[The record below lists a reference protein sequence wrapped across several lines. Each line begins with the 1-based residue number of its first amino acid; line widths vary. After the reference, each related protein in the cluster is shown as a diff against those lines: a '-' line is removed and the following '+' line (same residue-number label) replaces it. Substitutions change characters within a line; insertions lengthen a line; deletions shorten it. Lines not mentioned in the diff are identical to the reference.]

1 MMEFHISREARDRY
15 QVSDTLFNFVGN
27 VIFGDLTACR
37 ELAYRI
43 NEVRGTAD
51 DPERAVHPGALFAMG
66 LIDEVSHAL
75 IAHYRA
81 ERDPEVT
88 SAALAWFTE
97 SVGEENVEGL
107 LRTFVQE
114 FPNVA
119 IYRGQAKL
127 DEWLEG
133 STDGLSHREA
143 VLEELILLWLAN
155 QNPAFRPYRELYDD
169 TKLAQSTAYAQV
181 TAELGSYFA
190 TRPDTGLGKGNLLDL
205 LRAPM
210 EAAPE
215 SLSGQLAWIRQ
226 NWAGSLSG
234 ALGEGLR
241 RVLLAADV
249 LKEEEVAIWMRFH
262 PASEQWHHD
271 PFPVG
276 NVRGEVPVFERAPGE
291 RAGDPEY
298 ERFSPDVDWMPN
310 VVMIAK
316 STYVW
321 LAQLS
326 RQYGRAIERL
336 DQIPDEELDL
346 LAQRGLN
353 ALWLIGIWERS
364 SASQTI
370 KRLCGQPEAVAS
382 AYSLGSYHIAWD
394 LGGDYAYGNLRDR
407 AARRGIR
414 LASDMVPNH
423 MGIDSGWVIE
433 HPEWFLSRPDSPYPA
448 YRFDGPDLSND
459 GRGEI
464 KIEDHYYNQS
474 DAAVV
479 FRRRDNQ
486 SGEIRYVYHGNDGT
500 SFPWNDTAQ
509 LNYLRADVREQ
520 VIQTILHVARQFPII
535 RFDAA
540 MTLARKHVQRLW
552 FPLPGT
558 GGSIPSRAEA
568 SMTQEEFDA
577 AMPHEF
583 WREVVD
589 RVAAE
594 VPGTL
599 LLAEAF
605 WLLEGYFV
613 RTLGMHRVYNSAFM
627 NMLRDEENAKYRMVI
642 KNTIEFD
649 PDILKRYVNFMSN
662 PDERTAIDQF
672 GTGDKYFGVCTV
684 MATLPGLPMFGHGQ
698 VEAFTEKY
706 GMEYKRPR
714 YEETPNEGLVERHQ
728 REIAPLLKSR
738 ALFAESSEFSLF
750 DFHKDDGV
758 VDENV
763 FAYSNRSGDRR
774 ALVVFHNKFG
784 ETSGT
789 LHRSAA
795 GVDKATGALH
805 QRYLHQALGLDADEG
820 LIFGYHDNAT
830 GMHHLRRSTEL
841 TYQGL
846 RLSLRAYQYHVL
858 QYWRVLRSTDEE
870 PWEALCDELNGRGV
884 WNLDEALAKYRLR
897 PVHQA
902 LRKALDPTLLR
913 CLADIAD
920 LEDSEH
926 GTHISRASQPPCNRD
941 EALEGLVKRAE
952 KFFVAANAAFPV
964 DESAADAKKTAGRY
978 EMAQAYGR
986 LLLASTKVP
995 QLEDAFA
1002 HRWPADARVV
1012 LPSRSPKVNAM
1023 LIWAPVAAWCLTEAL
1038 VKAYPERNG
1047 AEIFDRLYLR
1057 PAMAESFRP
1066 LGLDGED
1073 AYRAAARV
1081 RILLADES
1089 AATGEDAALRWAD
1102 PDVVWLTGL
1111 HEADGVRWFNKEAH
1125 EQLLW
1130 WSRLPELIALA
1141 AKKPAAKTAPSLA
1154 GAVASIGEKVTG
1166 AAAAAKKAGY
1176 RLDRLPGLASGEKAA
1191 VDEAASE
1198 SGNAKK
1204 AVEAKDNLS
1213 GADLS
1218 EIDPALDAHGA
1229 NLVTPTGKAVS
1240 FEKPNGNGAEQAE
1253 DGEGS
1258 VGGKPDEKPVGRS

>member
-1 MMEFHISREARDRY
+1 MMEFHISRESRDRY
-15 QVSDTLFNFVGN
+15 QVRDTLFNFVGN
-27 VIFGDLTACR
+27 VIFGDLAASR

-51 DPERAVHPGALFAMG
+51 DPERVVHPAALFAMG

-75 IAHYRA
+75 MARYRHD
-81 ERDPEVT
+81 RDPEVT
-88 SAALAWFTE
+88 KAGLAWFAE
-97 SVGEENVEGL
+97 RIGEENVDRL
-107 LRTFVQE
+107 LRAFVQE

-119 IYRGQAKL
+119 IYRGEKKL

-133 STDGLSHREA
+133 STDGLPHREA

-155 QNPAFRPYRELYDD
+155 KNPAFRPFRELYDD
-169 TKLAQSTAYAQV
+169 TKLAQSTAYTQV

-190 TRPDTGLGKGNLLDL
+190 TRPDTGLGRGNLLDL

-210 EAAPE
+210 EAAPD

-226 NWAGSLSG
+226 NWSLV
-234 ALGEGLR
+234 LGENFR

-249 LKEEEVAIWMRFH
+249 LKEEDVAIWMRFH
-262 PASEQWHHD
+262 PTSERWHHD

-276 NVRGEVPVFERAPGE
+276 GAHSEVPMYERAAGE
-291 RAGDPEY
+291 RPGDPEY
-298 ERFSPDVDWMPN
+298 ERFSPDVEWMPN

-364 SASQTI
+364 RASQTI
-370 KRLCGQPEAVAS
+370 KRLCGQPDAVAS

-433 HPEWFLSRPDSPYPA
+433 HPEWFLSRWDSPYPA

-459 GRGEI
+459 GRVEI

-486 SGEIRYVYHGNDGT
+486 TGEVRYVYHGNDGT

-520 VIQTILHVARQFPII
+520 VIQTILQVARLFPII

-552 FPLPGT
+552 FPLPGS
-558 GGSIPSRAEA
+558 GGSIPSRAES

-627 NMLRDEENAKYRMVI
+627 NMLRDEENAKYRSVI
-642 KNTIEFD
+642 KNTVEFD

-672 GTGDKYFGVCTV
+672 GTGDKYFGVCTL
-684 MATLPGLPMFGHGQ
+684 MSTLPGLPMFGHGQ
-698 VEAFTEKY
+698 IEAFTEKY

-728 REIAPLLKSR
+728 REIAPLLKDR
-738 ALFAESSEFSLF
+738 AVFAESAEFSLF
-750 DFHKDDGV
+750 DFHRDDGS

-763 FAYSNRSGDRR
+763 FAYSNRLGDRR
-774 ALVVFHNKFG
+774 ALVVFHNKYA
-784 ETSGT
+784 TTAGT

-795 GVDKATGALH
+795 SVDKASGALH
-805 QRYLHQALGLDADEG
+805 QRYLHQALGLGADDG
-820 LIFGYHDNAT
+820 LILGFHDSAT
-830 GMHHLRRSTEL
+830 GMNYLRRSTEL
-841 TYQGL
+841 TFQGL
-846 RLSLRAYQYHVL
+846 RMGLRAYQYHVY
-858 QYWRVLRSTDEE
+858 QHWRELRSTEE
-870 PWEALCDELNGRGV
+870 QPWEALCDELNGQGV
-884 WNLDEALAKYRLR
+884 WNLDEALARYRLR
-897 PVHQA
+897 PVHEA
-902 LRKALDPTLLR
+902 LRYALDPAMLG
-913 CLADIAD
+913 CLADVAELD
-920 LEDSEH
+920 ETDHS
-926 GTHISRASQPPCNRD
+926 THLVRAGKPPCSRD
-941 EALEGLVKRAE
+941 EALATLEKRAGRFFSAVLAAQTDASSVSE
-952 KFFVAANAAFPV
+952 KPMG
-964 DESAADAKKTAGRY
+964 GRY
-978 EMAQAYGR
+978 EAEHTYAR
-986 LLLASTKVP
+986 LLMAATKVP
-995 QLEDAFA
+995 QLESAFA
-1002 HRWPADARVV
+1002 AGWPTDARVV
-1012 LPSRSPKVNAM
+1012 LPSRSPRVSAIS
-1023 LIWAPVAAWCLTEAL
+1023 IWAPVTAWCLLEAL
-1038 VKAYPERNG
+1038 TEMLAEKNG
-1047 AEIFDRLYLR
+1047 AETFDRLYLR
-1057 PAMAESFRP
+1057 SALGEILDP
-1066 LGLDGED
+1066 LGLPGEE
-1073 AYRAAARV
+1073 AYRAAARI
-1081 RILLADES
+1081 RILLAERKQTKQDRPVPP
-1089 AATGEDAALRWAD
+1089 LRWDD
-1102 PDVVWLTGL
+1102 PDVAWLTGL
-1111 HEADGVRWFNKEAH
+1111 HKADGVSWFNKEAH
-1125 EQLLW
+1125 EQLVW
-1130 WSRLPELIALA
+1130 WSCLPELVRLEAKNLA
-1141 AKKPAAKTAPSLA
+1141 ARDVMAKAPAAPSTALSETDRA
-1154 GAVASIGEKVTG
+1154 AIAVLEREVRDAVQ
-1166 AAAAAKKAGY
+1166 AAKKAGY
-1176 RLDRLPGLASGEKAA
+1176 RLDKLKGSETPAEETVAAKTSSESETERDDSATTDGLKAQTARGESVKAGADISSEEEKSEKA
-1191 VDEAASE
+1191 
-1198 SGNAKK
+1198 
-1204 AVEAKDNLS
+1204 
-1213 GADLS
+1213 
-1218 EIDPALDAHGA
+1218 
-1229 NLVTPTGKAVS
+1229 
-1240 FEKPNGNGAEQAE
+1240 GAEKASKE
-1253 DGEGS
+1253 R
-1258 VGGKPDEKPVGRS
+1258 VTRK